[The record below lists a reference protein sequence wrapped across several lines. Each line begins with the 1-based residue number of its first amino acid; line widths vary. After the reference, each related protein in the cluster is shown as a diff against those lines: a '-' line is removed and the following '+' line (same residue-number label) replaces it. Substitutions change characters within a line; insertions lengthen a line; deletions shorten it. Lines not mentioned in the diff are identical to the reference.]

1 MTKRTE
7 TKTHRPELP
16 RVLPFA
22 LFMAFVGLEQG
33 VRWLAGKG
41 VPPLDTLGQGGLLLL
56 YPVKALAVALL
67 LALFWRH
74 YREIRLRDLLVW
86 KDTGLALLAGVVVFV
101 VWILLDVG
109 WARVGQAGGYD
120 PGLVDGPGPRGLL
133 VGFRLFGAVLVVPV
147 MEELFWRSFLMRWV
161 IDHHFDK
168 VPVGA
173 FTWPSLLVVAGLFA
187 LAHHLVLAG
196 FLAGILY
203 ALVLYRTRSLAQCI
217 LSHALTNLLLGW
229 YVLQTGSWSL
239 W

>member
-1 MTKRTE
+1 MDTE
-7 TKTHRPELP
+7 TKTTRPALP

-41 VPPLDTLGQGGLLLL
+41 VLPLDQGELLLL
-56 YPVKALAVALL
+56 YPVKAVAVALL
-67 LALFWRH
+67 LAVFWRH
-74 YREIRLRDLLVW
+74 YQEIRLRDLRVLR
-86 KDTGLALLAGVVVFV
+86 DTGVALLVGVVVFV

-109 WARVGQAGGYD
+109 WARIGQAGGYD
-120 PGLVDGPGPRGLL
+120 PGLVEAPGLRGLL

-161 IDHHFDK
+161 IAPDFDK

-173 FTWPSLLVVAGLFA
+173 FTWPSLLVVSALFA
-187 LAHHLVLAG
+187 LAHHLILAG